1 MATCGAW
8 TGLPPPLRL
17 TRQAAPG
24 LRCAHTRISLLKHAG
39 TPHHWQALELEA
51 CVSALSHGTTLKQQK
66 TTQPAPYRNALCC
79 FSGSERRSVSPRA
92 VHRPPPPAMASS
104 WRSHAVT
111 DSVAGFAEP
120 AAYRVLENVD
130 PETTDVGCRLVCHA
144 EGLFRWDASTNN
156 CSVSFCDLP
165 VEEFVSAAVLR
176 VLVERLADV
185 SCSIGVPLV
194 STAAARGARH
204 QWRRRPPI

>member
-104 WRSHAVT
+104 WRSHAVAG
-111 DSVAGFAEP
+111 SVAGFAEP

-130 PETTDVGCRLVCHA
+130 PETTDVG
-144 EGLFRWDASTNN
+144 
-156 CSVSFCDLP
+156 SFAGTRAPTTALP
-165 VEEFVSAAVLR
+165 SWPR
-176 VLVERLADV
+176 
-185 SCSIGVPLV
+185 
-194 STAAARGARH
+194 AARQSVASLITQCIQCWGLTCRY
-204 QWRRRPPI
+204 